1 MDVLSEN
8 AVSQGMVLASLIGGI
23 ALASIAQL
31 VSAFPDRGE
40 LADGGKDT
48 VSTAITWLAVTAT
61 VMMINV
67 WSGIIFFMDDGGDRR
82 SIAVL
87 FYGGLLIGV
96 LFFALGMAETV
107 AIRAARLRRPIL
119 IMFGGLLV
127 AEAVLALVFLAVND
141 RLRLQRG
148 AKIVV
153 VIPTEEESRSLR
165 VRMGKRRD
173 PSCLGM
179 TPVGAAS
186 LEPRRAYASR
196 SSAMRTS
203 SREVGGDAGYVDP
216 FVGLVEVV
224 ATRADHHRRHPGFLR
239 EEIHVPESRV
249 APLGLPPRFCLVRA
263 G

>member
-40 LADGGKDT
+40 STAGGKDT
-48 VSTAITWLAVTAT
+48 VSMAITWLAVTAT

-67 WSGIIFFMDDGGDRR
+67 WSGIIFFMDDGGDRQ

-127 AEAVLALVFLAVND
+127 AEAVLALVFLV
-141 RLRLQRG
+141 
-148 AKIVV
+148 
-153 VIPTEEESRSLR
+153 
-165 VRMGKRRD
+165 
-173 PSCLGM
+173 
-179 TPVGAAS
+179 
-186 LEPRRAYASR
+186 
-196 SSAMRTS
+196 
-203 SREVGGDAGYVDP
+203 
-216 FVGLVEVV
+216 
-224 ATRADHHRRHPGFLR
+224 
-239 EEIHVPESRV
+239 
-249 APLGLPPRFCLVRA
+249 
-263 G
+263 

>member
-1 MDVLSEN
+1 MNVLSEN

-40 LADGGKDT
+40 SASGGKDT

-67 WSGIIFFMDDGGDRR
+67 WSGIIFFMDDGADRR

-127 AEAVLALVFLAVND
+127 AEAV
-141 RLRLQRG
+141 
-148 AKIVV
+148 
-153 VIPTEEESRSLR
+153 
-165 VRMGKRRD
+165 
-173 PSCLGM
+173 
-179 TPVGAAS
+179 
-186 LEPRRAYASR
+186 
-196 SSAMRTS
+196 
-203 SREVGGDAGYVDP
+203 
-216 FVGLVEVV
+216 
-224 ATRADHHRRHPGFLR
+224 
-239 EEIHVPESRV
+239 
-249 APLGLPPRFCLVRA
+249 
-263 G
+263 